1 MTKNVIKALVVALVA
16 VLMIASLSTY
26 VSAISLDEIDESRMC
41 KFFNEENNM
50 WYIYDPVA
58 LTAYSFY
65 LDDFVLDMY
74 GMREWVESLP
84 TKSISMV
91 NLYMRYTII
100 GL

>member
-1 MTKNVIKALVVALVA
+1 
-16 VLMIASLSTY
+16 
-26 VSAISLDEIDESRMC
+26 
-41 KFFNEENNM
+41 M

-91 NLYMRYTII
+91 NLFMNYTII